1 MRLFSNQTS
10 SHSDRGDGKVKHCRI
25 QKEGKHYLLG
35 TTTEF
40 DSLVELVSYFRK
52 KPLYRKI
59 KLRYPVTP
67 ELVER
72 FSTVRTAFKEFKK
85 MVCSRGN

>member
-1 MRLFSNQTS
+1 MIPTIHLFFPN
-10 SHSDRGDGKVKHCRI
+10 RGDGKVKHCRI
-25 QKEGKHYLLG
+25 QKEGARYLLG
-35 TTTEF
+35 TTTYF

-72 FSTVRTAFKEFKK
+72 FSTV
-85 MVCSRGN
+85 SRQYV

>member
-1 MRLFSNQTS
+1 M
-10 SHSDRGDGKVKHCRI
+10 VKHCRI
-25 QKEGKHYLLG
+25 HKEGSLYVLG
-35 TTTEF
+35 TSSEF
-40 DSLVELVSYFRK
+40 ESLMELVDYFRN

-72 FSTVRTAFKEFKK
+72 FSSVRKNYKTV
-85 MVCSRGN
+85 

>member
-1 MRLFSNQTS
+1 M
-10 SHSDRGDGKVKHCRI
+10 VKHCRI
-25 QKEGKHYLLG
+25 LKEGTMYVLG
-35 TTTEF
+35 GSSEF
-40 DSLVELVSYFRK
+40 ESLVELVEYFRK

-72 FSTVRTAFKEFKK
+72 FSSVRNCA
-85 MVCSRGN
+85 VL

>member
-1 MRLFSNQTS
+1 M
-10 SHSDRGDGKVKHCRI
+10 KHCRI
-25 QKEGKHYLLG
+25 QKEGQRYLLG

-40 DSLVELVSYFRK
+40 DSLVELVNYFRK

-59 KLRYPVTP
+59 KLCYPVTP

-72 FSTVRTAFKEFKK
+72 FS
-85 MVCSRGN
+85 MVSVCGSTLQGVGVVADTGSVWVAVVLIIVY

>member
-1 MRLFSNQTS
+1 M
-10 SHSDRGDGKVKHCRI
+10 VKHCRI
-25 QKEGKHYLLG
+25 HKEGSMYVLG
-35 TTTEF
+35 TSSEF
-40 DSLVELVSYFRK
+40 ESLLELVDYFRK

-72 FSTVRTAFKEFKK
+72 FSSVRNKAT
-85 MVCSRGN
+85 